1 MQNSTKKCKIIA
13 VDGEP
18 AAGKGT
24 LAKAIAKHYHML
36 YMDTGAMFRAIGL
49 YFFKQQIEMNDMTIA
64 SHLVDIDIDFRCN
77 QQENEV
83 FLNGKNVTKEIRTN
97 EVSMYAKEVSKNS
110 SVRKKLIEL
119 QRKIAKDKDIVVD
132 GQDIGTVVFP
142 EADVKIFL
150 VASLEQR
157 AKRRKYDFE
166 QKKEEITFE
175 QVKQDL
181 KKRTEDDYTRK
192 EAPLKKAK
200 DAIVIDNSQ
209 LTKEETLQEAIKIIE
224 KGW

>member
-64 SHLVDIDIDFRCN
+64 SHLVNIDIDFRCN

-110 SVRKKLIEL
+110 LVRKKLIEL

-192 EAPLKKAK
+192 EAPLKKAE

>member
-1 MQNSTKKCKIIA
+1 
-13 VDGEP
+13 
-18 AAGKGT
+18 
-24 LAKAIAKHYHML
+24 
-36 YMDTGAMFRAIGL
+36 
-49 YFFKQQIEMNDMTIA
+49 MTIA